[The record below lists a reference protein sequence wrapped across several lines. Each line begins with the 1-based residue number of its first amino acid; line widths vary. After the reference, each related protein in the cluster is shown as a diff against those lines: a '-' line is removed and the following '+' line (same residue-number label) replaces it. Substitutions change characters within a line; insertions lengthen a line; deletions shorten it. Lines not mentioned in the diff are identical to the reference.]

1 MQIDFI
7 HNYKIKDCKT
17 FLNLS
22 RNNIITKI
30 IFFIKNY

>member
-7 HNYKIKDCKT
+7 HTYKIKDCKT

-30 IFFIKNY
+30 IFFIKHY